1 MITDNFAYF
10 NWPFLFIS
18 FWKPQKKNLIL
29 WVSPVKS
36 NFMSGLWAIL
46 CGQILLSVKSLCMS
60 LLPTISVCLEEKQRR
75 TANPTRYISK
85 TASWLERSFIRW
97 KDHSNSK
104 INSWPSLDNNHKMVQ
119 FLYHLE
125 ILEQLIVPT
134 KRQNYRQS
142 GDSRDI
148 TDGQAKASK
157 QQGGR

>member
-1 MITDNFAYF
+1 
-10 NWPFLFIS
+10 
-18 FWKPQKKNLIL
+18 
-29 WVSPVKS
+29 
-36 NFMSGLWAIL
+36 
-46 CGQILLSVKSLCMS
+46 
-60 LLPTISVCLEEKQRR
+60 
-75 TANPTRYISK
+75 
-85 TASWLERSFIRW
+85 
-97 KDHSNSK
+97 
-104 INSWPSLDNNHKMVQ
+104 MVQ